1 MQKQPSEFRLD
12 NLRTK
17 KDMKSK
23 RLTLFTDCGNLNFQ
37 IVPLTQESIAQNLA
51 LSGKIIFAKA

>member
-1 MQKQPSEFRLD
+1 
-12 NLRTK
+12 
-17 KDMKSK
+17 MKSK

-37 IVPLTQESIAQNLA
+37 IVPLTQESIAQNIA